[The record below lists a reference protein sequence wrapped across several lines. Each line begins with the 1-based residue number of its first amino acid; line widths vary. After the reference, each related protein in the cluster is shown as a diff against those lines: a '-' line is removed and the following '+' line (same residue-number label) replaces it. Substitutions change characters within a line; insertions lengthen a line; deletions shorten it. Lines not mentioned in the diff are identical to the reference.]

1 MGLSSPKSAH
11 TPRETQDLKIYKGFN
26 SEGGFISSEIPVLN
40 VATQL
45 AHRLVREIREE
56 FYSPQDVYFLVL
68 REGSKAFRND
78 TLEGWSQFSRFWQ
91 WPLTRAQTPLEE
103 FVRSFAG
110 KHPWLSDEHLWGH
123 LCDGAEAKYGHESR
137 LVNTADLSGLLDGI
151 GTTKIPRSSESL

>member
-11 TPRETQDLKIYKGFN
+11 TPREPQDAKIYKGFN
-26 SEGGFISSEIPVLN
+26 SEGGVISSEIPVQN
-40 VATQL
+40 VATAL
-45 AHRLVREIREE
+45 AHRLVKEIREE

-78 TLEGWSQFSRFWQ
+78 TLELWSTFPRFWQ

-103 FVRSFAG
+103 FVRSLGG

-123 LCDGAEAKYGHESR
+123 LCDSAERKYGHESR
-137 LVNTADLSGLLDGI
+137 LVKVGDVGNLIERI
-151 GTTKIPRSSESL
+151 GK